1 LVLQHK
7 RVVKKIF
14 IGKEVPG
21 FPLIDILTSNYERF
35 SSDANLV
42 SKLNL
47 ESDPELADAI
57 IIPHDLYYLRKNF
70 KYKCYINNLAKK
82 RPVIVF
88 SSGDYPIFVGTKN
101 ITYLQTHFT
110 SRIRKTNII
119 QIPYNAATLSNLE
132 VAPYNS
138 VPRSSFVGFIPR
150 PTPRRVLY
158 GFKSMPLDPFK
169 SNGSFIRKSMLIKL
183 KKVSNV
189 IVITRD
195 KFGRAKG
202 YSEEILAKNRVEF
215 IKSIKES
222 HAVWAPRGDANQ
234 SVRFYEGLSAGRLC
248 LIPNSNMKIP
258 FSFCKRHKFFV
269 AEFPWANNWGKQL
282 TAYWNN
288 LEKEDWE
295 NLSREIIKIY
305 SDIFHYPRFVEV
317 LFEDFLLSPRR
328 VGVQNDYNCSPGEQ
342 CRALNSKLL

>member
-1 LVLQHK
+1 MQHK

-14 IGKEVPG
+14 IGKDVAG
-21 FPLIDILTSNYERF
+21 LPLIDILTSNSERF
-35 SSDANLV
+35 SSNANLA
-42 SKLNL
+42 SELNL
-47 ESDPELADAI
+47 ELNLELADAVL
-57 IIPHDLYYLRKNF
+57 IPHDLYYLRKNS
-70 KYKCYINNLAKK
+70 KYKSYVRNLAKK
-82 RPVIVF
+82 VPVIVF
-88 SSGDYPIFVGTKN
+88 STGDYPIFVGTKN
-101 ITYLQTHFT
+101 IIYLQTHST
-110 SRIRKTNII
+110 ARLRKTNVI

-132 VAPYNS
+132 VEPYNS
-138 VPRSSFVGFIPR
+138 EPRSSFVGFIPR

-169 SNGSFIRKSMLIKL
+169 SNGSFIRKFMLIKL

-189 IVITRD
+189 SVTTRD

-258 FSFCKRHKFFV
+258 FSFCQRHKFFV
-269 AEFPWANNWGKQL
+269 AEYSWKNNWGTQL
-282 TAYWNN
+282 QDYWNN

-295 NLSREIIKIY
+295 NLSKEIIKIY

-328 VGVQNDYNCSPGEQ
+328 DGVQYDYNCSPGEQ